1 MRQLKWASP
10 EAPAQEFTAGGGPM
24 LQGVRAEPEQRPAT
38 GAASRWRSSWR
49 ALGHRNYRLYFWG
62 QAVSLLGSW
71 IQQVALGWLVYRLTG
86 SPLLLGAV
94 AFLSQAPQLVGAPL
108 AGIVID
114 RSDRRRLMLQVQFL
128 LLLQALSLALLSE
141 LGWIQPWHILLAAA
155 ALGILRCFDAP
166 LRHALAVQ
174 LVDDRNDLPN
184 AVALNSLTF
193 NVARFVGPPVA
204 GLALGLT
211 SEAACFALNGLSFVA
226 VITAL
231 LRIRLAP
238 AKPTAG
244 AFGEALREGLL
255 YTMENLPVRGLLLQ
269 VAILNFLAACYVPL
283 MPAFASDVFHGGP
296 DTLGLL
302 LGSAGAGALAHQAW
316 LGMALL
322 FLVGFGLIIANASSN
337 TILQAI
343 LPDHLRGRVLALYTS
358 VVLGSVAAGGLIAGL
373 VAERAGVQLTFLGI
387 GIVLLLAV
395 LRFRAQLELLR
406 AHLRPLYQALGI
418 PPRPARNRT
427 TKRAPQPA

>member
-10 EAPAQEFTAGGGPM
+10 EAPAQQFTAGGGPM

-49 ALGHRNYRLYFWG
+49 ALRHRNYRLYFWG

-155 ALGILRCFDAP
+155 ALGILNCFDAP

-255 YTMENLPVRGLLLQ
+255 YTMENLPVRGLLL
-269 VAILNFLAACYVPL
+269 
-283 MPAFASDVFHGGP
+283 
-296 DTLGLL
+296 
-302 LGSAGAGALAHQAW
+302 GSAGAGALGAAVYLVSRPTIRGLTGDIAGGNGLAALGLIGFALAHQAW

-322 FLVGFGLIIANASSN
+322 VPVGFGLIIANASSN

-358 VVLGSVAAGGLIAGL
+358 AALGSAAAGGLIAGL